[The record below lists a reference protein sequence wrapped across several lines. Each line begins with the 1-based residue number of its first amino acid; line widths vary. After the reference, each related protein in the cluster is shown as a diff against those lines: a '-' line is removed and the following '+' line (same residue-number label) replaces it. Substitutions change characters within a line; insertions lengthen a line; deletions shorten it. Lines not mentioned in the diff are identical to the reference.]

1 MSRLTSDKYI
11 YVLSASGQPLMPTTR
26 QGHVRRL
33 LNAGKARITSHVP
46 FVIQLEYDPGDGT
59 QLLHGGTDPGRTNI
73 GEAVLNNKGEVVF
86 KAHVTTRNKDIPK
99 LMSDRRQHRQASRR
113 GERLARKRLA
123 KQLGTTFKGLMER
136 ILPGCDRPVKLKDI
150 INTEAR
156 FNNRKRP
163 AGWLTPTAAQ
173 LVRTHLNMVRKICSI
188 LPVTDWTLE
197 INKFAFMKLDDGS
210 VRGIDFQNGR
220 LKNYDSVK
228 DYIYAMQNGR
238 CACCGRP
245 IEHFHHIVPRSKGG
259 SDVPENIVGLCK
271 DCHDKIHKGDK
282 DTRAR
287 LDKAGL
293 KKKYNALSV
302 LNQAIPYILD
312 GLTDMFGSENVH
324 GCYGFQT
331 QGYRS
336 THDIG
341 KDHPEDAVCI
351 AAIGCGLN
359 TVTDGLTAYEVQQFR
374 RHDRQ
379 IVKAQRERTYKLDG
393 VTVAKNRTPRFEQP
407 KDMPALSVWY
417 RNEVFAKGKTAA
429 DAELSRL
436 TVTKSKRYYNDPH
449 RLLPGARFM
458 YQGKVY
464 ILYGNSNGG
473 KRFMN
478 KDIPPKGYVSRSAC
492 KVLKHNSGLV
502 YIPMSIT

>member
-1 MSRLTSDKYI
+1 MSRLASDKYI
-11 YVLSASGQPLMPTTR
+11 YVLSASGKPLMPTTR
-26 QGHVRRL
+26 HGHVRRL

-46 FVIQLEYDPGDGT
+46 YTIQLKYDPGDRA
-59 QLLHGGTDPGRTNI
+59 QPLHGGTDPGRTNI
-73 GEAVLNNKGEVVF
+73 GEAVLNDKGEVVF

-99 LMSDRRQHRQASRR
+99 LMSDRRQHRQASRK

-150 INTEAR
+150 VNTEAR
-156 FNNRKRP
+156 FNDRKRP

-197 INKFAFMKLDDGS
+197 INKFAFMRMEDGS

-228 DYIYAMQNGR
+228 DYIYAIQNGR

-245 IEHFHHIVPRSKGG
+245 IEHFHHIVPRSKCG
-259 SDVPENIVGLCK
+259 SDVPENIIGLCK
-271 DCHDKIHKGDK
+271 DCHNRIHKGDE
-282 DTRAR
+282 DTKAR

-293 KKKYNALSV
+293 KKKYGALSV

-351 AAIGCGLN
+351 AAIGCGLDV
-359 TVTDGLTAYEVQQFR
+359 VTDSLMAHEVQQFR

-393 VTVAKNRTPRFEQP
+393 VTVAKNRRPRSEQP
-407 KDMPALSVWY
+407 KDCPALSVWY
-417 RNEVFAKGKTAA
+417 GQRIKAVGRRQA
-429 DAELSRL
+429 DLELSRL
-436 TVTKSKRYYNDPH
+436 TVKKSVRYYNNI
-449 RLLPGARFM
+449 RRMLPGVVF
-458 YQGKVY
+458 
-464 ILYGNSNGG
+464 IYGGMRYVMNSQYS
-473 KRFMN
+473 
-478 KDIPPKGYVSRSAC
+478 KGAYYRAYGEGSTNYPTRDVTVIRKNA
-492 KVLKHNSGLV
+492 GLV
-502 YIPMSIT
+502 FVG

>member
-1 MSRLTSDKYI
+1 MSRLTSQKYI
-11 YVLSASGQPLMPTTR
+11 YVISASEQPLMPTTR

-46 FVIQLEYDPGDGT
+46 FVIQLKYYPGYGI
-59 QLLHGGTDPGRTNI
+59 QSLHGGTDPGRMNI

-86 KAHVTTRNKDIPK
+86 KAHVTTRNRDIPK
-99 LMSDRRQHRQASRR
+99 LMSDRRHHRQASRR

-123 KQLGTTFKGLMER
+123 RQLGTTIKGLMER

-197 INKFAFMKLDDGS
+197 INKFAFMRMEDGS

-259 SDVPENIVGLCK
+259 SDVPENIIGLCK
-271 DCHDKIHKGDK
+271 DCHDRIHKGDK

-287 LDKAGL
+287 LDRAGL
-293 KKKYNALSV
+293 KKKYSALSI

-331 QGYRS
+331 QEYRS

-341 KDHPEDAVCI
+341 KDHSEDAVCI

-359 TVTDGLTAYEVQQFR
+359 AVTDSLMAHEVQQFR
-374 RHDRQ
+374 RHDKQ

-393 VTVAKNRTPRFEQP
+393 VTIAKNRTPRFEQP

-417 RNEVFAKGKTAA
+417 KNEVFTKGKAAA
-429 DAELSRL
+429 DSELSRL
-436 TVTKSKRYYNDPH
+436 TVTKSKRYYNNPH
-449 RLLPGARFM
+449 RLMPGARFM

-464 ILYGNSNGG
+464 TLYGNSNGG
-473 KRFMN
+473 RRFMN
-478 KDIPPKGYVSRSAC
+478 RDIPPKGYVSRSAC

-502 YIPMSIT
+502 YIPMNIT